1 MFKPSSDPKMHQR
14 IRGATRTLC
23 SLLAGEELMNKHYVC
38 LFISAFKTPLF
49 PTFHLPV
56 SQHMKL
62 AGRTQRPNATPA
74 IVSVLGLHHDPWIVG
89 LAPCQE
95 GQILLPLPL
104 HCWSVPLLALHW
116 DSRQTFLLFMLV
128 PCFLAPK
135 VVYSQKDSLPWHFA
149 KVFWGKDSDRM
160 SSLR

>member
-1 MFKPSSDPKMHQR
+1 LSSLWQQIFKPSSDPKMHQR

-95 GQILLPLPL
+95 GHCPFTAGVSHCL
-104 HCWSVPLLALHW
+104 HFTEIQGRPSCSSCL
-116 DSRQTFLLFMLV
+116 SLV
-128 PCFLAPK
+128 F
-135 VVYSQKDSLPWHFA
+135 
-149 KVFWGKDSDRM
+149 
-160 SSLR
+160 